1 MTAPRRLT
9 ARQLATALAEI
20 DQQLAG
26 LREIEAL
33 FRARFASESVRLG
46 GTADAWN
53 ATHDAIAELQA
64 HRDVVAAN
72 ERPLTFAEAQ
82 SLALIHANID

>member
-33 FRARFASESVRLG
+33 FTARFATESVRLG

-53 ATHDAIAELQA
+53 ATHDAIAELEA
-64 HRDVVAAN
+64 HRAEVEAN
-72 ERPLTFAEAQ
+72 PRPLTFAEAQ
-82 SLALIHANID
+82 SFALVQANID